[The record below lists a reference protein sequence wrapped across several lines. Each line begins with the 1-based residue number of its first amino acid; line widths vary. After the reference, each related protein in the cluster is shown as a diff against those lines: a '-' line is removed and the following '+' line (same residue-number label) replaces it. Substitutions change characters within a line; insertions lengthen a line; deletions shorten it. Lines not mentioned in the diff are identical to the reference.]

1 MMKEI
6 KSLRHHVS
14 QFHSYSHK
22 ETQPTDYGK
31 KGPHIFLR
39 TDHTNFASFHHL
51 ALDRHAQFDERTH
64 LHIPV
69 TLSAVCQ
76 GGIALIRVCTF
87 V

>member
-1 MMKEI
+1 MKQPDHYIITFHNFTVILI
-6 KSLRHHVS
+6 KKHSLGITGKRDLVS
-14 QFHSYSHK
+14 
-22 ETQPTDYGK
+22 
-31 KGPHIFLR
+31 FLR
-39 TDHTNFASFHHL
+39 TDHTNFVSFHHL